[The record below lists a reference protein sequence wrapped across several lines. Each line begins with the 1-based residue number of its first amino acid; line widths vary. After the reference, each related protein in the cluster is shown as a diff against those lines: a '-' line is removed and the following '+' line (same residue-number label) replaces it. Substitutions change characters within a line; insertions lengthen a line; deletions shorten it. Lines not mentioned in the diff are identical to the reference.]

1 MSNDEFKTRVQSVHE
16 CRDQWI
22 GLIESRLKDL
32 TGLRLSKDPKYQYL
46 FEDNYDQTP
55 IKRKGKENI
64 VVFPTDLIE
73 IGLGTDD
80 QFEVWSFILG
90 RIGTGNVFD
99 KGIEFESKEL
109 SGKPQAQLEAIQKE
123 VLRLDDGD
131 FGISDILGV
140 FSYTEH
146 MIKLYAQVIAYHSI
160 LHSVEAEDLA
170 FVVLAH
176 ELAHAY
182 TMAGY
187 DINGYRGQILDQ
199 PGQRHKYVVEGLAQ
213 YYTEA
218 VCHQLAGKHA
228 QFKAAFEALLSNQ
241 RDPYTWHK
249 QWFGGKQSHERIRP
263 LLLSY
268 RDHLDSEYFKS
279 HLNISIELLRSIP

>member
-1 MSNDEFKTRVQSVHE
+1 MANNIGNQEFNNRISSVRVT
-16 CRDQWI
+16 RDQRI
-22 GLIESRLKDL
+22 NLIESRLKDL
-32 TGLRLSKDPKYQYL
+32 TGLRLAKKNKYQYL
-46 FEDNYDQTP
+46 CNENYNETP
-55 IKRKGKENI
+55 IKRSGKETI

-73 IGLGTDD
+73 NDLRTDD
-80 QFEVWSFILG
+80 QFEVWTFILG
-90 RIGTGNVFD
+90 RIGTGNVLE

-109 SGKPQAQLEAIQKE
+109 SDKAQAQLEAIQKE

-146 MIKLYAQVIAYHSI
+146 MIKLFAQVIAYHSI

-182 TMAGY
+182 TIAGY
-187 DINGYRGQILDQ
+187 DINGYRGEILQ
-199 PGQRHKYVVEGLAQ
+199 NYHSRERNVIEGLAQ

-218 VCHQLAGKHA
+218 VCFQLKEYP
-228 QFKAAFEALLSNQ
+228 QFKHVFEALLKNQ
-241 RDPYTWHK
+241 THPYTWHK
-249 QWFGGKQSHERIRP
+249 DWLKRSGVDHEYIRST
-263 LLLSY
+263 LLNY
-268 RDHLDSEYFKS
+268 RRFINSEAFERAV
-279 HLNISIELLRSIP
+279 L